1 MNNLVLYRKRAR
13 KRQFDLAIQ
22 LGVTEQ
28 LISKWECGRAEPRV
42 DQAVDLSR
50 ILGVDPE
57 KIFPEM
63 FASGFD
69 EGERPAAERNNK
81 TVTYD

>member
-13 KRQFDLAIQ
+13 MRQFDIARQ

-28 LISKWECGRAEPRV
+28 LISKWECGRVEPHV
-42 DQAVDLSR
+42 EQAVDVAR
-50 ILGVDPE
+50 ILGVDPS

-63 FASGFD
+63 FELG
-69 EGERPAAERNNK
+69 GLG
-81 TVTYD
+81 

>member
-13 KRQFDLAIQ
+13 MRQFDIARQ

-28 LISKWECGRAEPRV
+28 LISKWECGRAEPHIE
-42 DQAVDLSR
+42 QAVDISR

-63 FASGFD
+63 FGLG
-69 EGERPAAERNNK
+69 GEI
-81 TVTYD
+81 